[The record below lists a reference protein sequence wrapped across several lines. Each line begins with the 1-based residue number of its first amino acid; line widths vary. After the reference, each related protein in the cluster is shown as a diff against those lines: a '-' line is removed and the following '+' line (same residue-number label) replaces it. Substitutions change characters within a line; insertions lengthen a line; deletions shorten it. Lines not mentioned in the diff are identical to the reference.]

1 MRLPSFFFAL
11 LLLLLPVQARATS
24 PDLRALLEAPCAR
37 YGVPVSLA
45 LAIARHESGEKPWAV
60 NIAGRS
66 YSPSSK
72 DAALSLI
79 AKAGNGKSYDIGFM
93 QVNVQWLRKL
103 NISPAVAIEPVNNAW
118 LGVWILAHA
127 IREHG
132 LTWKAVGAYHSPTP
146 ARQQRYAM
154 AINRQYRKILQEQP

>member
-1 MRLPSFFFAL
+1 MRLLSVF
-11 LLLLLPVQARATS
+11 LLLLLPLQAWAES
-24 PDLRALLEAPCAR
+24 PDLRSLLEAPCVR

-66 YSPSSK
+66 YAPASRK
-72 DAALSLI
+72 AALALI
-79 AKAGNGKSYDIGFM
+79 ESKGKGKSYDVGFM

-103 NISPAVAIEPVNNAW
+103 NISPVVAIEPVNNAW
-118 LGVWILAHA
+118 LGVWILARA

-132 LTWKAVGAYHSPTP
+132 LNWKAVGAYHSPTP
-146 ARQQRYAM
+146 ARQRRYAI
-154 AINRQYRKILQEQP
+154 AINREYRKILQEQQ

>member
-1 MRLPSFFFAL
+1 MRILSFFLLVLFPLQAWAEPAL
-11 LLLLLPVQARATS
+11 RS
-24 PDLRALLEAPCAR
+24 LLEAPCAK

-60 NIAGRS
+60 NIAGKS
-66 YSPSSK
+66 YSPDSK
-72 DAALSLI
+72 EAALALLESRE
-79 AKAGNGKSYDIGFM
+79 KGKSYDVGLM

-132 LTWKAVGAYHSPTP
+132 LNWKAVGAYHSPTP
-146 ARQQRYAM
+146 ARQQRYAI
-154 AINRQYRKILQEQP
+154 AINRQYRKILQEQQ